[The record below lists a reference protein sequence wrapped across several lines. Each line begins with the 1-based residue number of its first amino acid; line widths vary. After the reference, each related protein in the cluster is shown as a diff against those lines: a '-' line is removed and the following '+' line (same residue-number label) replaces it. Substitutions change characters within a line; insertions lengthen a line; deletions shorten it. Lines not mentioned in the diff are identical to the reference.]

1 LNPEQLALAGLA
13 AFAAGA
19 VNALA
24 GGGTLITFPALAA
37 LGLSALSANVT
48 STIALCPGYLG
59 GSFAQRADLAGQ
71 GSRLRRLLPA
81 GVAGGLVGALLLVH
95 TGEKLFREVVPWL
108 LLLAS
113 ALLASQN
120 RIRAWLLRHATE
132 DGAHPENGRWVAL
145 AIFAGSI
152 YGGYFGAGL
161 GVVIL
166 AVLGLA
172 FHDSLTRLNAS
183 KQMVSLVTN
192 VAAALFL
199 VFSEQ
204 VVWSAVAT
212 MAVAALLGGSAGGR
226 LAGRIRPELLR
237 AIVVAIGVVVAIVY
251 FVR

>member
-1 LNPEQLALAGLA
+1 LTVEQLALAGLA

-37 LGLSALSANVT
+37 IGLPAVSANVT

-59 GSFAQRADLAGQ
+59 GSFAQRADLRGQ
-71 GSRLRRLLPA
+71 ESRLRWVLPA
-81 GVAGGLVGALLLVH
+81 GVAGGIVGAFLLLN
-95 TGEKLFREVVPWL
+95 TGERLFRELVPWL

-120 RIRAWLLRHATE
+120 RIRVWLLGHAGP
-132 DGAHPENGRWVAL
+132 DARAENGAWAAL
-145 AIFAGSI
+145 AIGAGSI

-172 FHDSLTRLNAS
+172 FHDTLTRLNAT
-183 KQMVSLVTN
+183 KQTVSLVTN
-192 VAAALFL
+192 TAAAFFL
-199 VFSEQ
+199 LFSEH
-204 VVWSAVAT
+204 VVWSAVAV
-212 MAVAALLGGSAGGR
+212 MAVAALLGGSVGGR
-226 LAGRIRPELLR
+226 LAGRVRPELLR
-237 AIVVAIGVVVAIVY
+237 ALVVTIGVVVAGVY

>member
-1 LNPEQLALAGLA
+1 LTPEQLALAGLA

-59 GSFAQRADLAGQ
+59 GSYAQRADLAGQ
-71 GSRLRRLLPA
+71 GERLRWVLPA
-81 GVAGGLVGALLLVH
+81 GVAGGLLGAWLLIQ
-95 TGEKLFREVVPWL
+95 TGERLFRDLVPWL

-120 RIRAWLLRHATE
+120 RIRAWLLGHAGE
-132 DGAHPENGRWVAL
+132 ERRESGAWAAL
-145 AIFAGSI
+145 AVGVGSI

-172 FHDSLTRLNAS
+172 FHDSLTRLNAT

-192 VAAALFL
+192 TTAAIFL
-199 VFSEQ
+199 LFSEH
-204 VVWSAVAT
+204 VAWSAVAV
-212 MAVAALLGGSAGGR
+212 MAVAALLGGWAGGR
-226 LAGRIRPELLR
+226 LAGRIRPERLR
-237 AIVVAIGVVVAIVY
+237 AIVVAIGVGVAIVY
-251 FVR
+251 FLR

>member
-1 LNPEQLALAGLA
+1 LSPEQLALAGLA

-37 LGLSALSANVT
+37 IGLPAVAANVT

-59 GSFAQRADLAGQ
+59 GSYAQRADLAGQ
-71 GSRLRRLLPA
+71 SARLRWVLPA
-81 GVAGGLVGALLLVH
+81 AVAGGLLGAFLLVQ
-95 TGEKLFREVVPWL
+95 TGERLFRELVPWL

-113 ALLASQN
+113 GLLALQN
-120 RIRAWLLRHATE
+120 RIRAWLLGQLGE
-132 DGAHPENGRWVAL
+132 DGAHPERGGFAAI
-145 AIFAGSI
+145 AIFVGSI

-172 FHDSLTRLNAS
+172 FTDSLTRLNAS

-192 VAAALFL
+192 GAAALFL
-199 VFSEQ
+199 AFSEH
-204 VVWSAVAT
+204 VVWSAVGV
-212 MAVAALLGGSAGGR
+212 MAVAALLGGSVGGR
-226 LAGRIRPELLR
+226 LASRIRPESLR
-237 AIVVAIGVVVAIVY
+237 AIVVAIGVIVAGVY
-251 FVR
+251 LVR

>member
-1 LNPEQLALAGLA
+1 LNLEQLALAGLA

-37 LGLSALSANVT
+37 LGLPALAANVT

-71 GSRLRRLLPA
+71 RPRLRWVLPA
-81 GVAGGLVGALLLVH
+81 GVVGGLLGAWLLVQ
-95 TGEKLFREVVPWL
+95 TGERLFRELVPWL

-120 RIRAWLLRHATE
+120 RIRAWLLGHSGDERPE
-132 DGAHPENGRWVAL
+132 SGAWAAL
-145 AIFAGSI
+145 AIGAGSV

-172 FHDSLTRLNAS
+172 FHDSLTRLNAT

-199 VFSEQ
+199 AFSEQ
-204 VVWSAVAT
+204 VVWSAVAV
-212 MAVAALLGGSAGGR
+212 MAVAALLGGSVGGR
-226 LAGRIRPELLR
+226 LAQRIRPESLR
-237 AIVVAIGVVVAIVY
+237 ALVVAIGVIVAGVY

>member
-1 LNPEQLALAGLA
+1 MTAEQLALAGGA

-37 LGLSALSANVT
+37 IGLPAVAANVT

-59 GSFAQRADLAGQ
+59 GSYAQRADLVGQ
-71 GSRLRRLLPA
+71 SARLRWVLPA
-81 GVAGGLVGALLLVH
+81 AVAGGLLGAFLLVQ
-95 TGEKLFREVVPWL
+95 TGERLFRELVPWL

-113 ALLASQN
+113 ALLAAQN
-120 RIRAWLLRHATE
+120 RIRAWLLDHLGE
-132 DGAHPENGRWVAL
+132 DGVQPERGGFAAL
-145 AIFAGSI
+145 AIFVGSI

-172 FHDSLTRLNAS
+172 FADSLTRLNAS

-192 VAAALFL
+192 TAAALFL
-199 VFSEQ
+199 AFSEH
-204 VVWSAVAT
+204 VVWSAVGV
-212 MAVAALLGGSAGGR
+212 MAVAALLGGSVGGH
-226 LAGRIRPELLR
+226 LASRIRPERLR
-237 AIVVAIGVVVAIVY
+237 AIVVAIGVIVAGVY